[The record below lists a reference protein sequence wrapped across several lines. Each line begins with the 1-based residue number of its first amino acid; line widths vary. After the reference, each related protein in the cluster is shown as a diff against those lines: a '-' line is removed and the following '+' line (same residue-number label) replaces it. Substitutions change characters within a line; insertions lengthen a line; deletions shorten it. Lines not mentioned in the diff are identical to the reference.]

1 MKVIR
6 LIEFTGG
13 PALIE
18 ADAPEP
24 RPGRDELLIR
34 ISAAGV
40 TTAELQ
46 WYPTLHNKQGQDR
59 VGAIPC
65 HEFSGVVE
73 DGGQD
78 VGSLEIGQEVFGMN
92 DWYAGGA

>member
-1 MKVIR
+1 
-6 LIEFTGG
+6 
-13 PALIE
+13 
-18 ADAPEP
+18 
-24 RPGRDELLIR
+24 
-34 ISAAGV
+34 
-40 TTAELQ
+40 
-46 WYPTLHNKQGQDR
+46 LHDKQGQDR